1 MTLLYISN
9 AWLRTWLNR
18 QNLLRGSKLGEKKNN
33 CFSFPN
39 CFPWYISDLF
49 SCSNIYNHTD
59 FKGCPYRLECMLFSL
74 ITEDDKDKV
83 RVQLKFDLKSV
94 ESSASD

>member
-1 MTLLYISN
+1 
-9 AWLRTWLNR
+9 
-18 QNLLRGSKLGEKKNN
+18 
-33 CFSFPN
+33 
-39 CFPWYISDLF
+39 
-49 SCSNIYNHTD
+49 
-59 FKGCPYRLECMLFSL
+59 MLFSL